1 MFKIVYVMLMY
12 NFFYIIWYS
21 LFLKKNIMKKS
32 LFATIVALFFL
43 TVTNAQESTFGITAG
58 FNSLTS
64 RISFDGES
72 LSSSESGF
80 FVGLF
85 SEFVTGEFTSFQPQI
100 NYATVFVE
108 GERLN
113 ELIIPLMLKYYP
125 SEKLYL
131 QAGPQFDYIL
141 DDDADDVNK
150 LGVSVGFGIGYD
162 INKSIFLS
170 ARYAIGLN
178 NRIKTEDDIFF
189 EFDTDLKS
197 YFNNFQVGLGIRF

>member
-1 MFKIVYVMLMY
+1 
-12 NFFYIIWYS
+12 
-21 LFLKKNIMKKS
+21 MKKS

-108 GERLN
+108 EERLN